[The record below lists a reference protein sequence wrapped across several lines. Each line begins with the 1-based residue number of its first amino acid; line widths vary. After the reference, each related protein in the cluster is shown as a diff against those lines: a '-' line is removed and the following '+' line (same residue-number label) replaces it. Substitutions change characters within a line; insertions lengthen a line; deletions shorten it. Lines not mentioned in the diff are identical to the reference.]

1 MDDRLPALAPL
12 LAATI
17 GEVITREYPNHLGH
31 VLSGPDDRPT
41 PRQLHPAFYGC
52 FDWHSAVH
60 MHWALLRLLP
70 LLAEPDAATARRLL
84 ERHLTPA
91 NLAAELA
98 YLQAHPHFER
108 PYGWAWTLQLAAEP
122 GAPAA
127 LRPLALHLEQAAL
140 GWLANLPGP
149 VRHGMHLN
157 TAFALRR
164 MLAWAR
170 LAAAEGR
177 PGLQERIEAS
187 ALGWFG
193 GETDYPLRFEP
204 GPHDFLSPA
213 LAEADLVARFLPAAG
228 FATWLERFLPVLGTL
243 GDPVEPPDRSD
254 GQFAH
259 LDGLN
264 LYRGHA
270 LRALAARL
278 PAGHPRVPELLSAAE
293 AGISAGLGRACGGD
307 YMGEHWLATYAVL
320 ALADPS

>member
-1 MDDRLPALAPL
+1 MDDRLGALAPR

-17 GEVITREYPNHLGH
+17 GQVITREYPNHLGH
-31 VLSGPDDRPT
+31 VLAGPDDRPT
-41 PRQLHPAFYGC
+41 PRAAHPAFYGC

-60 MHWALLRLLP
+60 MHWALLKLLP
-70 LLAEPDAATARRLL
+70 LLSGADEAAARQRLAQ
-84 ERHLTPA
+84 HLTPA

-108 PYGWAWTLQLAAEP
+108 PYGWAWALQLAAEP
-122 GAPAA
+122 AAPRA

-140 GWLANLPGP
+140 GWLAALPGP
-149 VRHGMHLN
+149 VRQGMHLN

-164 MLAWAR
+164 MLPWAAI
-170 LAAAEGR
+170 AAAAGR
-177 PGLQERIEAS
+177 PGLRDAIEA
-187 ALGWFG
+187 ATLAWFG
-193 GETDYPLRFEP
+193 GETGYPLRFEP

-213 LAEADLVARFLPAAG
+213 LAEADLVARFLPPARFAA
-228 FATWLERFLPVLGTL
+228 WLDGFLPQLGSL
-243 GDPVEPPDRSD
+243 AVAVEPPDRSD

-270 LRALAARL
+270 LRAVAAGL
-278 PAGHPRVPELLSAAE
+278 PAGHVRVPDLLSAAE
-293 AGISAGLGRACGGD
+293 AGIVAGLGRAFGGD

-320 ALADPS
+320 ALDDPD